1 MKETPADASAPTQ
14 AAPEAPP
21 GRELPSKGWL
31 AESKRSEGWSRQRW
45 LTLVALVFTA
55 QVALIFALGEKKFP
69 PPRAVTNVPQFTL
82 ADTTNEL
89 IALDDPTL
97 FALPHA
103 DDFASQMYSNP
114 LPDFRWKEPPG
125 EMPLAAEN
133 LGADFARFIR
143 TNPIVAPL
151 LDFKPEP
158 KLSEP
163 VLPLLPAFAGNSAL
177 HIEGELA
184 QRQLLVLVELP
195 SLPYSDV
202 IAPSTVQA
210 LVDAAGSVVSAVL
223 LPPDDVVESAGHPD
237 VGDTNA
243 LRIARSLRFAPSS
256 RLTVGEL
263 VFDWHT
269 VPPPA
274 TNPPAAAP

>member
-1 MKETPADASAPTQ
+1 MKETPADSSAPKS
-14 AAPEAPP
+14 AGLPPP
-21 GRELPSKGWL
+21 GGRDEGWP
-31 AESKRSEGWSRQRW
+31 AEPKRSEGWSRQRW
-45 LTLVALVFTA
+45 LTLVVLVFAA

-69 PPRAVTNVPQFTL
+69 PPRPVTNVPQFTL
-82 ADTTNEL
+82 VDSTNEL

-103 DDFASQMYSNP
+103 NDFASQMYSNP
-114 LPDFRWKEPPG
+114 PPNFRWKEPPG

-133 LGADFARFIR
+133 LGADFARFMR
-143 TNPIVAPL
+143 ANPFAAPL

-163 VLPLLPAFAGNSAL
+163 AQPLLPAFAENSAL

-184 QRQLLVLVELP
+184 QRPLLAPVALP
-195 SLPYSDV
+195 SLSYSDV
-202 IAPSTVQA
+202 IVPSKVQA

-243 LRIARSLRFAPSS
+243 LRVARSLRFAPAS
-256 RLTVGEL
+256 RPIVGEL
-263 VFDWHT
+263 IFDWRT

>member
-1 MKETPADASAPTQ
+1 MKEMPADSSASGPA
-14 AAPEAPP
+14 
-21 GRELPSKGWL
+21 GLPSPEVRG
-31 AESKRSEGWSRQRW
+31 EGWSRQRW
-45 LTLVALVFTA
+45 LTWVALVFTA
-55 QVALIFALGEKKFP
+55 QLVLIFALGEKKFP
-69 PPRAVTNVPQFTL
+69 LPRVVTKVPQFTL
-82 ADTTNEL
+82 ADSSNEL

-114 LPDFRWKEPPG
+114 PPDFRWKEPPG
-125 EMPLAAEN
+125 EMPLVAEN
-133 LGADFARFIR
+133 LGADFARFMR
-143 TNPIVAPL
+143 TNPFAAPL
-151 LDFKPEP
+151 LEFKPEP

-163 VLPLLPAFAGNSAL
+163 VSLLPPMFAENSEL
-177 HIEGELA
+177 RIEGELA
-184 QRQLLVLVELP
+184 QRQLLAPVELP

-202 IAPSTVQA
+202 IAPSKVQA
-210 LVDAAGSVVSAVL
+210 LVDAAGSVFSAIL
-223 LPPDDVVESAGHPD
+223 LPPDDAVEFGGHPD

-263 VFDWHT
+263 IFNWRT

>member
-1 MKETPADASAPTQ
+1 MKEMPADAPAPESAGLPPPKGRDEGWP
-14 AAPEAPP
+14 AAP
-21 GRELPSKGWL
+21 
-31 AESKRSEGWSRQRW
+31 KRSESWSRQRW
-45 LTLVALVFTA
+45 LTLVALVFIA

-69 PPRAVTNVPQFTL
+69 APRVVTNVPQFTL
-82 ADTTNEL
+82 ADSSNEL

-97 FALPHA
+97 FALPRA
-103 DDFASQMYSNP
+103 DDFASTMYAHPPPN
-114 LPDFRWKEPPG
+114 FRWKEPPG
-125 EMPLAAEN
+125 EMPLAAQN
-133 LGADFARFIR
+133 LGADFARFMR
-143 TNPIVAPL
+143 TNPFAAPL

-163 VLPLLPAFAGNSAL
+163 VPPLPPMFAENSAL

-184 QRQLLVLVELP
+184 QRQLLAPVELP

-202 IAPSTVQA
+202 IAPSKVQA
-210 LVDAAGSVVSAVL
+210 LVNEAGSVVSAVL
-223 LPPDDVVESAGHPD
+223 LPPDDVVESAGRPD

-256 RLTVGEL
+256 HLTVGEL
-263 VFDWHT
+263 VFDWRT

-274 TNPPAAAP
+274 TNPPAAVP

>member
-1 MKETPADASAPTQ
+1 MKETPADSST
-14 AAPEAPP
+14 P
-21 GRELPSKGWL
+21 GPAGLPSPEGRGADWTAAL
-31 AESKRSEGWSRQRW
+31 KRSEGWSRQRW
-45 LTLVALVFTA
+45 LTLVALVFAA
-55 QVALIFALGEKKFP
+55 QVVLIFALGEKKFP
-69 PPRAVTNVPQFTL
+69 TPRAVTNVPQFTL

-97 FALPHA
+97 FVLPRA
-103 DDFASQMYSNP
+103 DDFTSKMYANP
-114 LPDFRWKEPPG
+114 PPDFRWKEPPG

-133 LGADFARFIR
+133 LGADFARFMR
-143 TNPIVAPL
+143 TNPFTLPL

-163 VLPLLPAFAGNSAL
+163 ALPLLPAFAENSVL
-177 HIEGELA
+177 HIGGELA
-184 QRQLLVLVELP
+184 QRPLLAPIELP
-195 SLPYSDV
+195 SLSYSDV
-202 IAPSTVQA
+202 IAPSKVQA

-256 RLTVGEL
+256 RPTVGEL
-263 VFDWHT
+263 IFNWRT